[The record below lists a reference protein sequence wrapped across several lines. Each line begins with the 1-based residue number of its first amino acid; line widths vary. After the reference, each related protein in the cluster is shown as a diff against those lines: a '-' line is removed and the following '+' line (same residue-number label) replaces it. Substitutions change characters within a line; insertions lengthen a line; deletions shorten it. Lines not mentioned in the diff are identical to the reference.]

1 MDTHTDTNFDLAA
14 VLENADRRTLAA
26 VVTHLANDPGAVPDL
41 RDRAH
46 IEKLAAELIPAFIA
60 GEKTVGPPSDEV
72 LQAAMNLA
80 AGEKV
85 APEYGP
91 MVREQMGIGPKLE
104 AKPLNPPADFK
115 IIIIGAGVTGV
126 YAGLKLE
133 ELGVSSFMILE
144 KNPEPGGTW
153 WQNSYPGCRV
163 DTPSLLYSYSFTPDP
178 GWPEHFSHQPELLK
192 YVKEVAASRNFG
204 DRLQCNTAV
213 ETMTWNDEKA
223 VWDLAIRRGG
233 GSTECISANFVIG
246 ATGLLRIPKWPEIA
260 GIEDFQGPHFH
271 STYWNHDV
279 DLTGKRVAVIGTGA
293 SANQIVP
300 AIAPKTSQVLVY
312 QRTPH
317 WMLSHPQYG
326 KALSGA
332 ERFLIEKIPTYLS
345 WFRFRQF
352 WQIGDSILPTLR
364 IDPDWP
370 YPERSVNAANDKL
383 RSMMTEYVKAQI
395 GDMPDLVE
403 KVLPQYPPYGKR
415 LLLDNGWYQ
424 ALRRD
429 NVQLIATPIERIT
442 ADGIT
447 TADGHE
453 KVDVIVYASGFDTGK
468 VLWPIQ
474 INGRGGV
481 DVRKQLDERLETYQG
496 MALEHC
502 PNLFISPGP
511 NGTPGHGGS
520 GIFFAECQMA
530 YVIECLR
537 AMFENNWTRL
547 EVKGEAVQAFVKEV
561 SAELEHYVW
570 SRPGISN
577 WFRGSR
583 DRVTA
588 LIPKRLVDM
597 WQEGK
602 TPKLEDY
609 VGS

>member
-1 MDTHTDTNFDLAA
+1 MTTNSDIPTLI
-14 VLENADRRTLAA
+14 ESADRRTLAA
-26 VVTHLANDPGAVPDL
+26 VVTHLADDPGAVPDL
-41 RDRAH
+41 RDRAQ
-46 IEKLAAELIPAFIA
+46 IEEAAARLFPAYLS
-60 GEKTVGPPSDEV
+60 GEKTAGPPSDEV

-80 AGEKV
+80 AGMDV
-85 APEYGP
+85 PPEYSP
-91 MVREQMGIGPKLE
+91 MVREQMGFGPQVE
-104 AKPLNPPADFK
+104 IPQLNPPADFK
-115 IIIIGAGVTGV
+115 VVIIGAGVTGV
-126 YAGLKLE
+126 MAGIKLE
-133 ELGVSSFMILE
+133 ELGLSSFTILE

-163 DTPSLLYSYSFTPDP
+163 DTPSLLYSYSFAPDL

-192 YVKEVAASRNFG
+192 YVKEIVARRNFG

-213 ETMTWNDEKA
+213 EQMTWHEDRA
-223 VWDLAIRRGG
+223 VWDLDIRRSDGL
-233 GSTECISANFVIG
+233 TERISANCVIG
-246 ATGLLRIPKWPEIA
+246 ATGLLRIPQWPKIDGIDDFA
-260 GIEDFQGPHFH
+260 GPAFH

-300 AIAPKTSQVLVY
+300 AIAPVTDEVLIY

-326 KALSGA
+326 KALSGT
-332 ERFLIEKIPTYLS
+332 ERQLIDDIPTYLS

-364 IDPDWP
+364 IDPDWE

-383 RSMMTEYVKAQI
+383 RSQMTEYIKAQI
-395 GDMPDLVE
+395 GDKPDLVE
-403 KVLPQYPPYGKR
+403 KVLPKYPPYGKR

-429 NVQLIATPIERIT
+429 DVQLIATPIERIT

-447 TADGHE
+447 TGDGHE
-453 KVDVIVYASGFDTGK
+453 KVDVIVYASGFDTGR
-468 VLWPIQ
+468 VMWPIQ
-474 INGRGGV
+474 ITGRGGV
-481 DVRKQLDERLETYQG
+481 DVRKALDERLETYQG

-502 PNLFISPGP
+502 PNLFITPGP

-520 GIFFAECQMA
+520 GIFFAECQIG
-530 YVIECLR
+530 YIVECLR
-537 AMFENNWTRL
+537 AMFEHNWSRM
-547 EVKGEAVQAFVKEV
+547 EVRGEAVRTFVDDV
-561 SAELEHYVW
+561 SAELENYVW

-577 WFRGSR
+577 WFRGTR

-588 LIPKRLVDM
+588 LVPKRLVDL
-597 WQEGK
+597 WQESK
-602 TPKLEDY
+602 APRIDDY
-609 VGS
+609 MGT

>member
-1 MDTHTDTNFDLAA
+1 MDTNTDTNIDLAS
-14 VLENADRRTLAA
+14 VLEGADRRTLAA

-80 AGEKV
+80 AGQEV

-91 MVREQMGIGPKLE
+91 MAREQMGIGPRVE
-104 AKPLNPPADFK
+104 TQPLNPPADFK
-115 IIIIGAGVTGV
+115 VVIIGAGVTGV
-126 YAGLKLE
+126 YAGLRLE
-133 ELGVSSFMILE
+133 ELGLSSFTILE

-192 YVKEVAASRNFG
+192 YVKETAASKNFG

-223 VWDLAIRRGG
+223 VWDLDIKRAD
-233 GSTECISANFVIG
+233 GSAERISANFVIG
-246 ATGLLRIPKWPEIA
+246 ATGLLRIPKWPEID

-300 AIAPKTSQVLVY
+300 AIAPKTSEVVVY

-370 YPERSVNAANDKL
+370 YPERSVNADNDKL
-383 RSMMTEYVKAQI
+383 RGQMTEYVKAQI

-403 KVLPQYPPYGKR
+403 KVLPKYPPYGKR

-429 NVQLIATPIERIT
+429 DVQLIATPIERIT

-447 TADGHE
+447 TSDGHE
-453 KVDVIVYASGFDTGK
+453 KFD
-468 VLWPIQ
+468 
-474 INGRGGV
+474 
-481 DVRKQLDERLETYQG
+481 
-496 MALEHC
+496 M
-502 PNLFISPGP
+502 
-511 NGTPGHGGS
+511 
-520 GIFFAECQMA
+520 
-530 YVIECLR
+530 
-537 AMFENNWTRL
+537 
-547 EVKGEAVQAFVKEV
+547 
-561 SAELEHYVW
+561 
-570 SRPGISN
+570 
-577 WFRGSR
+577 
-583 DRVTA
+583 
-588 LIPKRLVDM
+588 
-597 WQEGK
+597 
-602 TPKLEDY
+602 
-609 VGS
+609 

>member
-1 MDTHTDTNFDLAA
+1 MTTTTDIDIPSL
-14 VLENADRRTLAA
+14 LEQADRRTLAA
-26 VVTHLANDPGAVPDL
+26 VVTHLADDPQAVPDL
-41 RDRAH
+41 RDRAQ
-46 IEKLAAELIPAFIA
+46 IERKAAELLPAYLS
-60 GEKTVGPPSDEV
+60 GQKTAGPPSDEV

-80 AGEKV
+80 AGMPV

-91 MVREQMGIGPKLE
+91 MAREQMGLGPQ
-104 AKPLNPPADFK
+104 AQVAPLTPPADFK
-115 IIIIGAGVTGV
+115 VAIIGAGVTGV
-126 YAGLKLE
+126 LAGLRLE
-133 ELGVSSFMILE
+133 ELGLSSFTILE

-163 DTPSLLYSYSFTPDP
+163 DTPSLLYSYSFAPDM

-192 YVKEVAASRNFG
+192 YVKQIVAERSFG

-213 ETMTWNDEKA
+213 ETMSWNDADA
-223 VWDLAIRRGG
+223 VWELALRRGD
-233 GSTECISANFVIG
+233 GSTERLRANFVIG
-246 ATGLLRIPKWPEIA
+246 ATGLLRIPKWPQIEGVDAFA
-260 GIEDFQGPHFH
+260 GPSFH
-271 STYWNHDV
+271 STHWDHEV
-279 DLTGKRVAVIGTGA
+279 DLTDKRVAVIGTGA

-300 AIAPKTSQVLVY
+300 AIAPQTREVLIY

-326 KALSGA
+326 KALSGT
-332 ERFLIEKIPTYLS
+332 ERLLIDKIPTYLS

-383 RSMMTEYVKAQI
+383 RGQMTEYIKAQI
-395 GDMPDLVE
+395 GDLPDLVE

-429 NVQLIATPIERIT
+429 NVQLTDTPIERIT

-453 KVDVIVYASGFDTGK
+453 VVDIIVFATGFDTGK

-474 INGRGGV
+474 INGRNGV
-481 DVRKQLDERLETYQG
+481 DVRALLDDRLETYQG

-502 PNLFISPGP
+502 PNLFITPGP

-520 GIFFAECQMA
+520 GIFFAECQIG
-530 YVIECLR
+530 YIVECLR
-537 AMFENNWTRL
+537 TMFAHKWSRL
-547 EVKGEAVQAFVKEV
+547 EVRGAAVQQFVDEV
-561 SAELEHYVW
+561 KAELEHYVW
-570 SRPGISN
+570 SLPGISN

-583 DRVTA
+583 DRVTT
-588 LIPKRLVDM
+588 LIPKRLVDL
-597 WQEGK
+597 WQESK
-602 TPKLEDY
+602 TPRFEDY
-609 VGS
+609 VGR

>member
-1 MDTHTDTNFDLAA
+1 MTTNSDIPTLI
-14 VLENADRRTLAA
+14 ESADRRTLAA
-26 VVTHLANDPGAVPDL
+26 VVTHLAGDPGAVPDL
-41 RDRAH
+41 RDRAQ
-46 IEKLAAELIPAFIA
+46 IEEAAARLLPAYLS
-60 GEKTVGPPSDEV
+60 GEKTAGPPSDEV

-80 AGEKV
+80 AGMDV
-85 APEYGP
+85 PPEYSP
-91 MVREQMGIGPKLE
+91 MVREQMGFGPQVE
-104 AKPLNPPADFK
+104 IPQLNPPADFK
-115 IIIIGAGVTGV
+115 VVIIGAGVTGV
-126 YAGLKLE
+126 MAGIKLE
-133 ELGVSSFMILE
+133 ELGLSSFTILE

-163 DTPSLLYSYSFTPDP
+163 DTPSLLYSYSFAPDL

-192 YVKEVAASRNFG
+192 YVKEIVARRNFG
-204 DRLQCNTAV
+204 DRLQCSTAV
-213 ETMTWNDEKA
+213 EQMTWHEDRA
-223 VWDLAIRRGG
+223 VWDLDIRRSDGL
-233 GSTECISANFVIG
+233 TERISANCVIG
-246 ATGLLRIPKWPEIA
+246 ATGLLRIPQWPKID
-260 GIEDFQGPHFH
+260 GIDDFTGPAFH

-300 AIAPKTSQVLVY
+300 AIAPVTDEVLIY

-326 KALSGA
+326 KALSGT
-332 ERFLIEKIPTYLS
+332 ERQLIDDIPTYLS

-364 IDPDWP
+364 IDPDWE

-383 RSMMTEYVKAQI
+383 RSQMTEYIKAQI
-395 GDMPDLVE
+395 GDKPDLVE
-403 KVLPQYPPYGKR
+403 KVLPKYPPYGKR

-429 NVQLIATPIERIT
+429 DVQLIATPIERIT

-447 TADGHE
+447 TGDGHE
-453 KVDVIVYASGFDTGK
+453 KVDVIVYASGFDTGR
-468 VLWPIQ
+468 VMWPIQ
-474 INGRGGV
+474 ITGRGGV
-481 DVRKQLDERLETYQG
+481 DVRKALDERLETYQG

-502 PNLFISPGP
+502 PNLFITPGP

-520 GIFFAECQMA
+520 GIFFAECQIG
-530 YVIECLR
+530 YIVECLR
-537 AMFENNWTRL
+537 AMFEHNWSRM
-547 EVKGEAVQAFVKEV
+547 EVRGEAVRTFVDDV

-577 WFRGSR
+577 WFRGTR

-588 LIPKRLVDM
+588 LVPKRLVDL
-597 WQEGK
+597 WQESK
-602 TPKLEDY
+602 TPKIDDY
-609 VGS
+609 MGT